1 ICASCSSSV
10 PEVTLSLLLFAKSQT
25 CSRQAAR
32 RSHGT
37 QHKRLAVALPPVFDL
52 RQLFFFSTRG
62 HAVTPFIR

>member
-1 ICASCSSSV
+1 LLINHRGALRLIDLV
-10 PEVTLSLLLFAKSQT
+10 LLPELPAEHQH
-25 CSRQAAR
+25 QGD
-32 RSHGT
+32 HGT